1 MKEAGLDV
9 LNCGLGHL
17 ELRFSEQDVIEVERA
32 KRIIQDMLKR
42 GYSLFITGKDGA
54 LTRVKKFI
62 PATGTYIIADG
73 PTVAPTPIRPQ
84 LAAPPEAID
93 VKPVPKQRGRPR
105 KATTKVAMTKAKAI
119 VIGRSAGG

>member
-1 MKEAGLDV
+1 M
-9 LNCGLGHL
+9 
-17 ELRFSEQDVIEVERA
+17 IEVERA

-73 PTVAPTPIRPQ
+73 PTVAPTPLNTPPIRPQ
-84 LAAPPEAID
+84 LAAPPEPID
-93 VKPVPKQRGRPR
+93 VQPVPKQRGRPR
-105 KATTKVAMTKAKAI
+105 KATTEVPMTKAKAT